1 MANTA
6 VSPKEKTEKVK
17 VLKLRNGAKEQ
28 MYVQINDKSWM
39 IKRGV
44 EVEVP
49 EYVAWHVKQL
59 EESAEEAD
67 EFIEA
72 NTRT

>member
-6 VSPKEKTEKVK
+6 VSPKEKTVKVK
-17 VLKLRNGAKEQ
+17 LPKLRNGAKEQ
-28 MYVQINDKSWM
+28 MYVQINDRRWM
-39 IKRGV
+39 VKRGI

-49 EYVAWHVKQL
+49 EYVAWQLGQL

-67 EFIEA
+67 KFIEENA
-72 NTRT
+72 RN